1 MTSKGANMSYEE
13 LSGPELIIQH
23 TGQIFP
29 LGAEPITIGNLE
41 DNVIVLADPQVSPH
55 HAVISWQAETG
66 AYTIEDLGSAQGT
79 YLNEVQVEG
88 PQILRH
94 GDVLRMGNT
103 VMDLRLQPLSEAGIA
118 APLAAEESEQPTRNP
133 VLAGILIALL
143 AGISIICVLLFATVV
158 LTGGKGTPDVII
170 RSPAAGAQIG
180 VGNEIILQA
189 TASGAKDITRLELSV
204 DGSLV
209 ETASDPKGVSSL
221 TASKAWRFTAPGE
234 HVISADAYTASGKT
248 SRPASVKVTVVET
261 SAQATATPSPAPEKP
276 TDTPEPTDTATPQ
289 PEDTATPVPSSVP
302 PPQIEYFQA
311 SPSTINVGGCATL
324 QWGRVTNATEASIEP
339 EIGGVGTPGSQQVC
353 PLETTTYFM
362 TSTGPGGT
370 TQAAATVTVIGALP
384 DLTIDS
390 ITFDPSP
397 AVVGQ
402 ETKVQITVQNI
413 GAGAAG
419 AFDWE
424 WEASPQALF
433 DGRIYGLNAG
443 DSNVV
448 TVNWIPG
455 EPNENLTTEA
465 RVDTANEVAETDE
478 GNNTYAA
485 NIQVIELP
493 SQPETV
499 TLKSVG
505 TLDGYWLNEGSGS
518 TDEDILVGNGDEVD
532 PVGELVA
539 RGFMSFDLSGIPAQS
554 TIDSVELRFY
564 QKEIQG
570 DPYTKLGNL
579 VLEQVDYGA
588 SLGDSAYNTPALA
601 SALLDMQTAP
611 GAWYV
616 LSDPTILSWVEST
629 LEAGQPRFQLRLQF
643 RQETDGDRLEDW
655 VGIEPGGGI
664 LGSRNAPQL
673 TITYTP

>member
-1 MTSKGANMSYEE
+1 MSYEE

-23 TGQIFP
+23 TGQVFP
-29 LGAEPITIGNLE
+29 LGAEPITIGNQE
-41 DNVIVLADPQVSPH
+41 DNVIVLADPRVSPH

-66 AYTIEDLGSAQGT
+66 VYTIRDLGSAQGT
-79 YLNEVQVEG
+79 YLNEVRVEG
-88 PQILRH
+88 SQILRH
-94 GDVLRMGNT
+94 GDVLRLGNT
-103 VMDLRLQPLSEAGIA
+103 VMDLRLQPASAAGIA
-118 APLAAEESEQPTRNP
+118 APLAAEEPEESARNP

-143 AGISIICVLLFATVV
+143 AGASIICVLLFAIVV
-158 LTGGKGTPDVII
+158 LTGGRGAPDVII
-170 RSPAAGAQIG
+170 RSPAAGTQIG

-209 ETASDPKGVSSL
+209 ATAADPNGASSL
-221 TASKAWRFTAPGE
+221 TVSKAWRFTTPGE
-234 HVISADAYTASGKT
+234 HVISADAYTARGKT

-261 SAQATATPSPAPEKP
+261 SQATATPSPEPEKP
-276 TDTPEPTDTATPQ
+276 TDTPTPTDTATPQ
-289 PEDTATPVPSSVP
+289 PEDTVTPVPTSVP

-311 SPSTINVGGCATL
+311 SPSTIHVGGCATL
-324 QWGRVTNATEASIEP
+324 QWGRVANATEASVEP
-339 EIGGVGTPGSQQVC
+339 DIGGVGTPGSQQVC
-353 PLETTTYFM
+353 PLETTTYFL
-362 TSTGPGGT
+362 TATGPGGT

-384 DLTIDS
+384 DLTIAS

-397 AVVGQ
+397 SVVGQ
-402 ETKVQITVQNI
+402 ETKVQIAIQNI

-424 WEASPQALF
+424 WEASPQVVF
-433 DGRIYGLNAG
+433 DGRIYGLNAS
-443 DSNVV
+443 DSTVV
-448 TVNWIPG
+448 TVNWTPG

-465 RVDTANEVAETDE
+465 RVDTADEVAETDE
-478 GNNTYAA
+478 ENNTYTAI
-485 NIQVIELP
+485 IQVIELP
-493 SQPETV
+493 SRPETV

-564 QKEIQG
+564 QKGIRG
-570 DPYTKLGNL
+570 DPYGKLGNL

-611 GAWYV
+611 GAWYI
-616 LSDPTILSWVEST
+616 LSDPTILSWVESN
-629 LEAGQPRFQLRLQF
+629 LEAGRSRFQLRLQF
-643 RQETDGDRLEDW
+643 RQETDSDRLEDW
-655 VGIEPGGGI
+655 VAIQPGGGV

>member
-1 MTSKGANMSYEE
+1 MNYEE
-13 LSGPELIIQH
+13 PSGPELIIQH

-29 LGAEPITIGNLE
+29 LGAEPITIGNQQ

-66 AYTIEDLGSAQGT
+66 AYTVEDVGSTEGT
-79 YLNEVQVEG
+79 YLNEVPIEE

-103 VMDLRLQPLSEAGIA
+103 VMDLRLQPSPEAGIA
-118 APLAAEESEQPTRNP
+118 AVPAVEDTEKPARNP

-143 AGISIICVLLFATVV
+143 VGVSIVCVILFATVV

-170 RSPAAGAQIG
+170 QSPAAGAQIG

-189 TASGAKDITRLELSV
+189 TASGAKDITRLELNV

-209 ETASDPKGVSSL
+209 ATASDPEGTSSL
-221 TASKAWRFTAPGE
+221 TVSKAWRFTAPGE

-261 SAQATATPSPAPEKP
+261 AAQVTATPSPAPEQP
-276 TDTPEPTDTATPQ
+276 TDTPVPTDTATPR
-289 PEDTATPVPSSVP
+289 PEDTAVPTTVP
-302 PPQIEYFQA
+302 PPQIEYFQT

-324 QWGRVTNATEASIEP
+324 QWGRVANATEASVEP
-339 EIGGVGTPGSQQVC
+339 DIGGVGTPGSQKVC
-353 PLETTTYFM
+353 PLETTTYFL
-362 TSTGPGGT
+362 TATGPGGT
-370 TQAAATVTVIGALP
+370 TQAATTVTVIGALP

-390 ITFDPSP
+390 ITFEPSP

-402 ETKVQITVQNI
+402 EAKVQITIQNI

-424 WEASPQALF
+424 WEASPQAIY

-443 DSNVV
+443 DSTVV
-448 TVNWIPG
+448 TVNWTPG
-455 EPNENLTTEA
+455 EPNDSLTTEA
-465 RVDTANEVAETDE
+465 RVDTADEVDETDE
-478 GNNTYAA
+478 ENNTYTAI
-485 NIQVIELP
+485 IQVIELP

-499 TLKSVG
+499 TLKSEG
-505 TLDGYWLNEGSGS
+505 SLDGYWLNDGSGS
-518 TDEDILVGNGDEVD
+518 NAEDILVGNGDEVD
-532 PVGELVA
+532 PIGELVA
-539 RGFMSFDLSGIPAQS
+539 RGFMSFDVSSIPAGS

-570 DPYTKLGNL
+570 DPYGKLGNL

-611 GAWYV
+611 GAWYII
-616 LSDPTILSWVEST
+616 SDPTILSWVQSNLES
-629 LEAGQPRFQLRLQF
+629 GRSRFQLRLQF
-643 RQETDGDRLEDW
+643 RQETDADRLEDW
-655 VGIEPGGGI
+655 VAIEPGGGV
-664 LGSRNAPQL
+664 LSSRNAPQM